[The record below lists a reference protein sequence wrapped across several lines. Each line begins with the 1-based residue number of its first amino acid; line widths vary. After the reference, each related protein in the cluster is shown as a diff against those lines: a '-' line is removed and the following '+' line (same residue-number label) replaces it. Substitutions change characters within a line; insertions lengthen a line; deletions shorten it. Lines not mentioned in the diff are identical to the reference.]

1 MTASARARRPA
12 LLIDIGGVLVPDHL
26 TAAANAWGNRLGIAP
41 HAFLAALFA
50 GNDDQI
56 LIGRTSEAAWWR
68 TIADR
73 LHVDEKLVAAIRAD
87 LVTRRTWNT
96 ALLTALRRIRARA
109 TITIV
114 SNTWPDIRASMA
126 DAGLQDLADTVVLS
140 CEVGYAKPDPRIYAI
155 ALHSVRA
162 DPADALFIDDTPEH
176 VDAAMSLGMTGHLH
190 THTGQT
196 LTRIE
201 KFVEHSPG
209 RGPA

>member
-1 MTASARARRPA
+1 MTASARTSPA

-26 TAAANAWGNRLGIAP
+26 TAAAWGNHLGIAP

-56 LIGRTSEAAWWR
+56 LIGRVSEAAWWR

-96 ALLTALRRIRARA
+96 ALLARYAASAHGRRSPSSA
-109 TITIV
+109 TPGPT
-114 SNTWPDIRASMA
+114 SAPAWPAQACWTSPT
-126 DAGLQDLADTVVLS
+126 LSCLS

-176 VDAAMSLGMTGHLH
+176 VDAATSLGMTGHVH

-201 KFVEHSPG
+201 KFVEHPPD